1 MLLANEAFPE
11 SAINDPLGDLQ
22 VWESWQTG
30 SRTFPYPGQY
40 IPLDIFGQGKGPISH
55 SHWCNWRMS
64 NWLICNCRYCAIA
77 GSASNQA
84 LARFHLVRRS
94 KSRFALLESKAF
106 TDLGGATTG
115 VRDRISDAL
124 LGEFLFDALQHLLS
138 DRTVA
143 VWGAFTRILSIT
155 PFKAQ
160 VTFIETSLENNVQ
173 QGKPST
179 TLSIIGNF
187 VMQLGLNSLVEQIH
201 SSLNSDGRGTKK
213 EEFSLDDQAI
223 SSAFSSAMNELP
235 HSFTN
240 QCLTLTVI

>member
-1 MLLANEAFPE
+1 M
-11 SAINDPLGDLQ
+11 
-22 VWESWQTG
+22 
-30 SRTFPYPGQY
+30 
-40 IPLDIFGQGKGPISH
+40 
-55 SHWCNWRMS
+55 
-64 NWLICNCRYCAIA
+64 
-77 GSASNQA
+77 
-84 LARFHLVRRS
+84 
-94 KSRFALLESKAF
+94 ESKAF

-187 VMQLGLNSLVEQIH
+187 VMQLP
-201 SSLNSDGRGTKK
+201 
-213 EEFSLDDQAI
+213 EFI
-223 SSAFSSAMNELP
+223 G
-235 HSFTN
+235 
-240 QCLTLTVI
+240 